1 METMTSAVV
10 SAAEPARIE
19 AVRRYN
25 ILDTPPDGAFDRVTA
40 LAAAILRAP
49 ISIVS
54 IVDTDRIWFK
64 SHHGLDAQETTRDLG
79 LCASA
84 ILQDEP
90 WLVSDAATD
99 PRALANPLVAG
110 EMGLRFYAGVPL
122 KTQDGFNLGTL
133 CVIGMEPR
141 TLTDGEVEILENLAA
156 IVVDELELR
165 LSSRRVHELEVQ
177 RRQLAETDAESYRRV
192 SETLQ
197 EGLESNREIG
207 KALGLMMGLQKISD
221 IEAFEAMRKASQD
234 MNIKI
239 QQMAR
244 ELLEHHNSRGA

>member
-1 METMTSAVV
+1 MTSSEV
-10 SAAEPARIE
+10 SAAESARIE

-40 LAAAILRAP
+40 LASTILGTP

-64 SHHGLDAQETTRDLG
+64 SHHGLDALETTRDLG

-90 WLVSDAATD
+90 WLISDAATD

-133 CVIGMEPR
+133 CVIDNEPR
-141 TLTDGEVEILENLAA
+141 TLTDDEVEILENLAA

-165 LSSRRVHELEVQ
+165 LSSRRLHELEVQ
-177 RRQLAETDAESYRRV
+177 RRRLAESDAESYRRV
-192 SETLQ
+192 SDTLQ
-197 EGLESNREIG
+197 QGLESNREIG

-221 IEAFEAMRKASQD
+221 TEAFEVMRKASQD
-234 MNIKI
+234 MNMRINQI
-239 QQMAR
+239 AR
-244 ELLEHHNSRGA
+244 EVLDHHNSRRA